1 MFSSSSAQALIALLT
16 ANNKYFFANGTF
28 LLVLSLFAFGVIYL
42 LRKKGNLR
50 LFVLL
55 LLYHTGMSVSYYFLA
70 WPGFDTNIY
79 YVGALSGSS
88 VYDFFEVGGG
98 WVSLILYP
106 LIKYV
111 HLSYFSGFMLFN
123 VIGFIGLLFFYIT
136 LKELIQGHDRAVKL
150 LNLVVF
156 FPGLS
161 YWTAPISKESI
172 VFLGIML
179 IFYALIK
186 LHQRII
192 YFALGSL
199 PLALIRPHVFVMI
212 ILALLVAML
221 FLAKTKLIQKLI
233 FIPLLFI
240 LMVPAYSLLLQ
251 RTQLETINVDTAEEF
266 IEERGV
272 NWGGGSGVDIQN
284 YNSLFKLFTYLY
296 RPLFVDIHNV
306 PTALASCENLFY
318 LIITWQML
326 SFKFIRFVRK
336 EKNLFLSFNLLFFFI
351 GAVLMSHTE
360 GNLGTA
366 MRHKVMIMPS
376 LLALF
381 LLYRA
386 KTKPLP
392 VKQNNFA
399 TPLITDSPEK
409 VG

>member
-16 ANNKYFFANGTF
+16 ANNKYFFANFTF
-28 LLVLSLFAFGVIYL
+28 LLVLFLFAFGVIYL
-42 LRKKGNLR
+42 LRKKGNPKIS
-50 LFVLL
+50 VLL

-70 WPGFDTNIY
+70 WPGFDTNTY
-79 YVGALSGSS
+79 YVTALSGSS

-98 WVSLILYP
+98 WVSLILYLP
-106 LIKYV
+106 IRYI